1 MPKRTI
7 LFVNGE
13 MNDGAYLRGVI
24 APEDYLIA
32 VDGGLHHLRALG
44 LWPNLLI
51 GDLDSIT
58 AQECEDAAQH
68 GAEILQFP
76 AHKDETD
83 LELALL
89 EAARRQFDVLLLA
102 GMLGGRL
109 DQTLANLF
117 LLLLPELAGR
127 DVRVMEPDQE
137 ISVIRQRAE
146 IRGQVGDVVSL
157 LPLQGDAEGVA
168 TAGLEYPLRDET
180 LHADRGRGVS
190 NRMASTRA
198 EVSLK
203 KGNLLCI
210 HSWKNQKEKE

>member
-1 MPKRTI
+1 MPKRAI

-13 MNDGAYLRGVI
+13 MGDGAYLRGVI

-58 AQECEDAAQH
+58 AQEREDAAQH

-89 EAARRQFDVLLLA
+89 EAARRQFDALLLA

-127 DVRVMEPDQE
+127 DVRVLEADQE

-157 LPLQGDAEGVA
+157 MPLQGDAEGVA

-190 NRMASTRA
+190 NRMVSTRA
-198 EVSLK
+198 EVSLR

>member
-1 MPKRTI
+1 MPKRAI

-13 MNDGAYLRGVI
+13 MGDGAYLRGVI

-51 GDLDSIT
+51 GDLDSISG
-58 AQECEDAAQH
+58 QEREEAAQF
-68 GAEILQFP
+68 GAEIVQFP

-89 EAARRQFDVLLLA
+89 EAARRQFDALLLV

-127 DVRVMEPDQE
+127 DVRVLEADQE

-157 LPLQGDAEGVA
+157 MPLQGDAEGVA

-190 NRMASTRA
+190 NRMVSTRA
-198 EVSLK
+198 EVSLR

>member
-1 MPKRTI
+1 MPKRAI

-24 APEDYLIA
+24 APKDYLIA

-58 AQECEDAAQH
+58 AQEREDAAQH

-89 EAARRQFDVLLLA
+89 EAARRQFDALLLV

-109 DQTLANLF
+109 DQALANLF

-127 DVRVMEPDQE
+127 DVRVLEADQE

-157 LPLQGDAEGVA
+157 MPLQGDAEGVA

-190 NRMASTRA
+190 NRMVSTRA
-198 EVSLK
+198 EVSLR